1 MVEDDWAVEYAEVKA
16 RSAVPTPED
25 SRNVSP
31 IISIEQPGTKR
42 VESKFIETD
51 NALLLRQNPDLIRRF
66 AMAVTEHAEKWIPK
80 SPIVSSMHALRKE
93 ASLRVEKAKS

>member
-1 MVEDDWAVEYAEVKA
+1 MVEDDWAVEYAVLKTK
-16 RSAVPTPED
+16 SAVPTPED

-51 NALLLRQNPDLIRRF
+51 NALLLRQNPDLLHRF
-66 AMAVTEHAEKWIPK
+66 AKAVTEHT
-80 SPIVSSMHALRKE
+80 
-93 ASLRVEKAKS
+93 